1 MRSVCAFGVQGSTDE
16 SLIKMFVNCNP
27 DLKMLGGGQLTD

>member
-1 MRSVCAFGVQGSTDE
+1 MRSVCALGVQGSTDE
-16 SLIKMFVNCNP
+16 SVIKCVNCNP